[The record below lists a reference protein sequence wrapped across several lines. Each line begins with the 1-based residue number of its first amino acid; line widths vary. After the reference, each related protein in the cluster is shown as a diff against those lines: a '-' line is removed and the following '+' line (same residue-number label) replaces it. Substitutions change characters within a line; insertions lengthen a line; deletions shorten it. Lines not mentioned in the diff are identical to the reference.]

1 MIAVFVNSMA
11 DTATFAP
18 LFKDIEGI
26 YLYNPTREELEKV
39 LAENP
44 TETFMCLGHGSPRG
58 LFSADMHGF
67 LLDRDNVHL
76 LQNRNVIGI
85 WCYASDFARIHNLRG
100 FFTYMFISNAQEV
113 FSHRFRTQTDEF
125 VFEQNQ
131 HFASKVNELI
141 RNETPMEDWVEILYE
156 SADRIDVDFVKFNY
170 SNLSYFDGEN
180 NYVPQSLLDE
190 ERERTA
196 QAESYL
202 SEDWEE
208 GTLWHDYCIE
218 EEDSYIVCYIDNDGK
233 NVWEEYNNYDDAIDR
248 INDLYSELYTE
259 NADKIMLFSKNN
271 TEI

>member
-1 MIAVFVNSMA
+1 MIAVFVDSMA

-67 LLDRDNVHL
+67 LLDKDNVHL
-76 LQNRNVIGI
+76 LKGRDVIGI
-85 WCYASDFARIHNLRG
+85 WCYASDFARLNNLRG

-113 FSHRFRTQTDEF
+113 FCHRFGTQTNEF

-156 SADRIDVDFVKFNY
+156 SADRIDVDFVNFNY
-170 SNLSYFDGEN
+170 SNLAYFDGKS
-180 NYVPQSLLDE
+180 NYVPTQTLLDE
-190 ERERTA
+190 
-196 QAESYL
+196 SW
-202 SEDWEE
+202 ED
-208 GTLWHDYCIE
+208 GTLWHNSCIDE
-218 EEDSYIVCYIDNDGK
+218 GESYIVCYIDNDGK
-233 NVWEEYNNYDDAIDR
+233 NVWEEYYDYDEAIDR
-248 INDLYSELYTE
+248 IDNLYAELNEE
-259 NADKIMLFSKNN
+259 NAEKIMLFNKN
-271 TEI
+271 TEL

>member
-26 YLYNPTREELEKV
+26 SLYNPTREELEKV

-67 LLDRDNVHL
+67 LLDKDNVHL
-76 LQNRNVIGI
+76 LKGRDVIGI
-85 WCYASDFARIHNLRG
+85 WCYASDFARLNNLRG

-113 FSHRFRTQTDEF
+113 FCHRFGTQTNEF

-141 RNETPMEDWVEILYE
+141 RNETPMKDWVEILYE

-170 SNLSYFDGEN
+170 SNLAYFDGES
-180 NYVPQSLLDE
+180 NYVPPQQLLDE
-190 ERERTA
+190 
-196 QAESYL
+196 SW
-202 SEDWEE
+202 ED
-208 GTLWHDYCIE
+208 GTLWHNSCIDE
-218 EEDSYIVCYIDNDGK
+218 EESYIVCYIDNDGR
-233 NVWEEYNNYDDAIDR
+233 NVWEEYNDYDESIDR
-248 INDLYSELYTE
+248 IDELYTE
-259 NADKIMLFSKNN
+259 LNEENAEKIMLFNKNS
-271 TEI
+271 EM

>member
-1 MIAVFVNSMA
+1 
-11 DTATFAP
+11 
-18 LFKDIEGI
+18 
-26 YLYNPTREELEKV
+26 
-39 LAENP
+39 
-44 TETFMCLGHGSPRG
+44 
-58 LFSADMHGF
+58 MHGF

-85 WCYASDFARIHNLRG
+85 WCYASDFARTHNLRG

-113 FSHRFRTQTDEF
+113 FSHRFGTQTDEF

-202 SEDWEE
+202 DEDWK
-208 GTLWHDYCIE
+208 E
-218 EEDSYIVCYIDNDGK
+218 EESYIICYIDNDGK
-233 NVWEEYNNYDDAIDR
+233 NVWEKYNDYDEAIDR
-248 INDLYSELYTE
+248 YNDLRFELNEE
-259 NADKIMLFSKNN
+259 NAEKIMLFNIN
-271 TEI
+271 EM